1 MRISFHNLGCKVNSY
16 ETESMESLL
25 AAEGFEIVGFDEP
38 ADVCV
43 INTCSVT
50 NIADRKSRQMIHKAR
65 KLNPEA
71 IIVACG
77 CYAQM
82 FKEDLEAEGCADIII
97 GNNRKGEIVNLIKEY
112 KDTCLTSVSDLSKGC
127 EYEDL
132 WLTQTGDKTRAFI
145 KIEDGCN
152 NFCTYCIIPY
162 ARGRVRSRNLDD
174 IVKETENLA
183 DAGYKE
189 IVLTGINLSAWNDGR
204 LIDVLEAVSRVEG
217 IRRVRISSLEPVIIT
232 EDFLER
238 LVKLPKVCPHF
249 HLSLQS
255 GCDSVLS
262 RMNRHYTTADYLEK
276 CRMIREVY
284 DHPAITTDIIT
295 GFPGET
301 EEEFATT
308 LEFVKKC
315 AIYETHIF
323 KYSRRKGTKADK
335 MPGQLTEKE
344 KAARSNRLAA
354 VSAGNKK
361 AFMDYYL
368 DREVTA
374 LLEDTF
380 TIEGREYITGL
391 TPEYVRVAAPAGE
404 NYKSNDIVRGRVT
417 DYLNADCL
425 LFSPKVLE

>member
-25 AAEGFEIVGFDEP
+25 AAEGIEIVAFDEP

-65 KLNPEA
+65 KLNPGA

-183 DAGYKE
+183 EAGYKE
-189 IVLTGINLSAWNDGR
+189 IVLTGINLSAWNGGC
-204 LIDVLEAVSRVEG
+204 LIDVLEAVSKVEG

-255 GCDSVLS
+255 GCDSVLE
-262 RMNRHYTTADYLEK
+262 RMNRHYTTTDYLEK
-276 CRMIREVY
+276 CRLIRNYY
-284 DHPAITTDIIT
+284 DHPAITTDVIV

-301 EEEFATT
+301 
-308 LEFVKKC
+308 
-315 AIYETHIF
+315 
-323 KYSRRKGTKADK
+323 
-335 MPGQLTEKE
+335 
-344 KAARSNRLAA
+344 
-354 VSAGNKK
+354 
-361 AFMDYYL
+361 
-368 DREVTA
+368 
-374 LLEDTF
+374 
-380 TIEGREYITGL
+380 
-391 TPEYVRVAAPAGE
+391 
-404 NYKSNDIVRGRVT
+404 
-417 DYLNADCL
+417 
-425 LFSPKVLE
+425 